1 MHDASV
7 VVVTGASSGIGAATA
22 RLFGQQGWW
31 VVLAARRRERLEAL
45 AQEIEGKGGRALAV
59 PTDVTQWEQVQ
70 RLAEVTWTS
79 LGRVDVLVNN
89 AGLGRLNWL
98 EAMDPQQDIA
108 RQIHI
113 NLVGAIWVVRA
124 FLPGLLRQGFG
135 HIINV
140 ASVASYMA
148 MPTYSVYAA
157 TKFGL
162 RGFTEALR
170 REVEPLGLRV
180 SAIYPGSVATEFGH
194 HARGPLQRHGHT
206 TPPHLVLKAEDV
218 AHAIWQLARKPK
230 RSKIVPWWFIPL
242 LKIQAWFPGLMDR
255 FTARTVRTLR
265 GKTPSTSQ
273 NLMDRQ
279 ENGG

>member
-1 MHDASV
+1 MNDSPV

-22 RLFGQQGWW
+22 RLFGQQGWR

-45 AQEIEGKGGRALAV
+45 AREIEGKGGRTLVA
-59 PTDVTQWEQVQ
+59 PTDVTQWEQAQ
-70 RLAEVTWTS
+70 HLAETTWTS
-79 LGRVDVLVNN
+79 FGRVDVLVNN

-98 EAMDPQQDIA
+98 EAMDPQRDIA
-108 RQIHI
+108 HQIRV
-113 NLVGAIWVVRA
+113 NLMGAIWVVRA

-140 ASVASYMA
+140 ASVASYA
-148 MPTYSVYAA
+148 ALPTYSVYAA

-180 SAIYPGSVATEFGH
+180 SAIYPGPVATEFGH
-194 HARGPLQRHGHT
+194 HTDGPLQRHGHT
-206 TPPHLVLKAEDV
+206 TPSRLVLQAEDV
-218 AHAIWQLARKPK
+218 AHAIWQLARRPR

-242 LKIQAWFPGLMDR
+242 LKIHAWFPGLVDR
-255 FTARTVRTLR
+255 FMARMVRALKHNAR
-265 GKTPSTSQ
+265 SSSQ
-273 NLMDRQ
+273 AVS
-279 ENGG
+279 

>member
-1 MHDASV
+1 MDNAPV

-22 RLFGQQGWW
+22 RLFGQQGWR

-45 AQEIEGKGGRALAV
+45 AREIEGKGSRALVV

-70 RLAEVTWTS
+70 HLAETTWTTF
-79 LGRVDVLVNN
+79 GRVDVLVNN

-98 EAMDPQQDIA
+98 EAMDPQRDIE
-108 RQIHI
+108 RQIRV
-113 NLVGAIWVVRA
+113 NLIGAIWVVRA

-148 MPTYSVYAA
+148 LPTYTVYAA

-180 SAIYPGSVATEFGH
+180 SAVYPGSVATEFGH
-194 HARGPLQRHGHT
+194 HATGPLQRHGHT
-206 TPPHLVLKAEDV
+206 TPPRLVLKAEDV
-218 AHAIWQLARKPK
+218 ARAIWQLARKPQ
-230 RSKIVPWWFIPL
+230 RGKIVPRWFVPL
-242 LKIQAWFPGLMDR
+242 LGLHAWFPGLLDR
-255 FTARTVRTLR
+255 FMARTVRVLKR
-265 GKTPSTSQ
+265 EAHSSSQ
-273 NLMDRQ
+273 AIS
-279 ENGG
+279 